1 MEMYIFFAGVIMM
14 LIVSSGLAISILFMG
29 DLNPDSRN
37 NQKVNYTLSELK
49 DNNVLKKLVGE
60 IKNYKLRLMNN
71 HKGVT

>member
-14 LIVSSGLAISILFMG
+14 LIVSSGLALSILFLG

-49 DNNVLKKLVGE
+49 DNNVLKKLVNE
-60 IKNYKLRLMNN
+60 VKRYKIKADEQS
-71 HKGVT
+71 

>member
-14 LIVSSGLAISILFMG
+14 LIVSSGLAISILFLG

-49 DNNVLKKLVGE
+49 DNNVLKKLVSE
-60 IKNYKLRLMNN
+60 VKRYKV
-71 HKGVT
+71 KADEQS

>member
-1 MEMYIFFAGVIMM
+1 MEMYIFFAGMIMM

-49 DNNVLKKLVGE
+49 DNNVLKKLVSE
-60 IKNYKLRLMNN
+60 IKRYKV
-71 HKGVT
+71 KIDEQS

>member
-14 LIVSSGLAISILFMG
+14 LIVSSGLALSILFMG

-49 DNNVLKKLVGE
+49 DNNTLKKLVDE
-60 IKNYKLRLMNN
+60 IKRYKV
-71 HKGVT
+71 KVDEQS